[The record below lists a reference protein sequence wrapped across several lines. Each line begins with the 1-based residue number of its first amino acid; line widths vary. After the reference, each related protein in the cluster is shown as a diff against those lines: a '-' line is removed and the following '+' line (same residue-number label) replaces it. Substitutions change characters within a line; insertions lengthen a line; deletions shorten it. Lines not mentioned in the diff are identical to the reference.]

1 MKRGQI
7 TIFIIIGLVI
17 LFIIGTAIYLFN
29 RQTARPFE
37 AVRPIITQVS
47 SEAQPLRDLVESCIQ
62 RLATD
67 GLRKIGDSG
76 GYVDQKYLTYNPLSP
91 TEAEAVQMS
100 PGAGPL
106 VAYWWYL
113 KSNNRCTPPDCVFDS
128 KRPGLYRGEGAL
140 SIEAQLDGYVT
151 NNLRSCLGNF
161 EDYQKRGCTVQELG
175 EPKVTANVAQDDV
188 FFVGKY
194 PLRANCAGH
203 SYDIEDSYVTIDLNL
218 REIYNLAS
226 ELTNYENQYRMLESV
241 TKSLIYS
248 FSDVD
253 SAKLPPPRD
262 LKVGPPQP
270 GVFWIKS
277 EVGKTLKGLLASY
290 IPLIQTSGV
299 RNYRYITAPQGTRDP
314 ANFEILYN
322 RQFFIPL
329 NTTHPKLEARFSYLD
344 WWNPYFNLN
353 CNGELCRA
361 DSASNFALLP
371 LTINRYTF
379 AYDLSYPV
387 LVELRNPNAFNT
399 EGYSFNFFL
408 EENMR
413 DSDSF
418 TTDVPKFTAAVT
430 NKIPSIFCDPD
441 QRTSGKV
448 DVYVKDGKTLKGAE
462 GASVSFLCGNQLCV
476 LGDTHNGTLSTK
488 FPRCVGGTLRINK
501 PEYASY
507 SAPLD
512 TQREESMHNDVLLEP
527 IRALN
532 ASVRNYALT
541 KAAKHDPWD
550 YREGGSLRPRDTQE
564 TTISLTRISNSWEEQ
579 FSSVVSLTGDESKE
593 ILLVPGN
600 YTISISSFLRQNLT
614 IPPDQRCFKIKKLF
628 GSSRKC
634 FWVPQNPI
642 IFNETAPFPYGS
654 AEYEYEFTSSM
665 LRGARKIEFKEFVI
679 AIDLVPENQRI
690 VEDLNELNVVN
701 SYVQSN
707 LERIYPVI
715 S

>member
-37 AVRPIITQVS
+37 AVRPIIAEVPG
-47 SEAQPLRDLVESCIQ
+47 EVQPLRDLVESCIT

-76 GYVDQKYLTYNPLSP
+76 GYIDQKYLTYNPLAP

-100 PGAGPL
+100 PGAGPS

-113 KSNNRCTPPDCVFDS
+113 KSNNRCKVPDCEFDS
-128 KRPGLYRGEGAL
+128 KRPGLYRGEGTL
-140 SIEAQLDGYVT
+140 SIEGQLDEYVT
-151 NNLRSCLGNF
+151 KNLRSCLGNF
-161 EDYQKRGCTVQELG
+161 EDFQKRGCIVQELS
-175 EPKVTANVAQDDV
+175 EPKVTANIATDDV

-194 PLRANCAGH
+194 PLRANCGGH

-218 REIYNLAS
+218 REIYNLAT
-226 ELTNYENQYRMLESV
+226 ELTNFEKNGRMLESV
-241 TKSLIYS
+241 TKTLIYT

-253 SAKLPPPRD
+253 SSKLPPPRD
-262 LKVGPPQP
+262 LDVGPPQP
-270 GVFWIKS
+270 GVFWVKS
-277 EVGKTLKGLLASY
+277 EVAKKVKNLLTAY

-299 RNYRYITAPQGTRDP
+299 KNYHYISAPEGTRDA
-314 ANFEILYN
+314 ANFELLYN
-322 RQFFIPL
+322 RQFFVPL

-344 WWNPYFNLN
+344 WWNPYFDLN

-371 LTINRYTF
+371 ITLNRYTF
-379 AYDLSYPV
+379 AYDISFPV
-387 LVELRNPNAFNT
+387 LVEIRNPNAFNT

-413 DSDSF
+413 DSDAFS
-418 TTDVPKFTAAVT
+418 TEAPEFTAAVA
-430 NKIPSIFCDPD
+430 NKVPSIFCDPD
-441 QRTSGKV
+441 QRTSGTV
-448 DVYVKDGKTLKGAE
+448 DLFVKDGKNLKGADD
-462 GASVSFLCGNQLCV
+462 ASVSFLCGNQACS
-476 LGDTHNGTLSTK
+476 LGFTRAGNFTSK
-488 FPRCVGGTLRINK
+488 FPRCLGGVLRLNK
-501 PEYASY
+501 QGYASY

-512 TQREESMHNDVLLEP
+512 TQREESMHIDSLLEP
-527 IRALN
+527 IRIVN
-532 ASVRNYALT
+532 ASVRNFMLT
-541 KAAKHDPWD
+541 KGAKWDPWD

-564 TTISLTRISNSWEEQ
+564 TTISLTRIGNSYEEP
-579 FSSVVSLTGDESKE
+579 FSSVVSLQGDENKE
-593 ILLVPGN
+593 MFIVPGN
-600 YTISISSFLRQNLT
+600 YTVSISSFLRQNLT
-614 IPPDQRCFKIKKLF
+614 IPPDERCFKIKKLF
-628 GSSRKC
+628 GSRKKC
-634 FWVPQNPI
+634 FWVPQDPVV
-642 IFNETAPFPYGS
+642 FNETSPFPYGN

-665 LRGARKIEFKEFVI
+665 LRGVHNIEFKEFVI
-679 AIDLVPENQRI
+679 ALDLVPENQRI
-690 VEDLNELNVVN
+690 VEDLNELNKVN

-707 LERIYPVI
+707 LERVYPVI